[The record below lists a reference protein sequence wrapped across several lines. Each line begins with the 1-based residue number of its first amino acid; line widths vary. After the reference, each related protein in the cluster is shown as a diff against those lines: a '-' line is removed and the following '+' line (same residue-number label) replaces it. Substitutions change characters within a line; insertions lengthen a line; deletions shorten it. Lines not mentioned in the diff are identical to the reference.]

1 MEVSESKN
9 AVYQN
14 LWDAAKAVLKGQCIL
29 LNAHVKKEKRSQ
41 INSIKF
47 HLIKTKREKQN
58 QPKLSRSQEI
68 IKKRVE
74 IHETKNRKY

>member
-9 AVYQN
+9 AVYQK
-14 LWDAAKAVLKGQCIL
+14 LWDAAKAMLKGQCIL

-47 HLIKTKREKQN
+47 HLK
-58 QPKLSRSQEI
+58 
-68 IKKRVE
+68 
-74 IHETKNRKY
+74 